1 MEETSRLGVGCSV
14 SLDGSRRSIF
24 PNDLRYQILADDG
37 AERDVGN
44 WDADDK
50 ANDLNELSRLRNG
63 SSTGTDEC
71 GCETADDQRNEP
83 RAANSYDKK
92 EQPRFEVRVTLP
104 DLNDSLI
111 PCGYYKVV
119 SGSLIP
125 SCGTGIPSCGDRT

>member
-1 MEETSRLGVGCSV
+1 MAISSSILIMRREETSRIGAGCSAW
-14 SLDGSRRSIF
+14 LDGSRRSIF

-50 ANDLNELSRLRNG
+50 ADDLNELSRLRNG

-71 GCETADDQRNEP
+71 GCETADDQRNKP

-92 EQPRFEVRVTLP
+92 EQPRFEVLEFCWFFGH
-104 DLNDSLI
+104 
-111 PCGYYKVV
+111 CG
-119 SGSLIP
+119 
-125 SCGTGIPSCGDRT
+125 GINI